1 MATLQESIKNL
12 PLLEKIGIMEQIW
25 SELSKNAAD
34 FDPPSWHLAEL
45 EETERRVESGED
57 YFENWETVRRILR
70 EA

>member
-45 EETERRVESGED
+45 EETERRV
-57 YFENWETVRRILR
+57 
-70 EA
+70 